1 MPGSSFSA
9 VRAVSMVASNRGTS
23 GASMITATWTSSEPK
38 GASQCSGAL
47 GPTSPSSS
55 ARAAMPW
62 RNSGAK
68 VSSDSCSTPSAP
80 NPAYVNPTLKEVS
93 VAGWCTSWTTSA
105 RRSASVRPS
114 RGSSMRRSRKA
125 PAYGVG
131 RPRKTPAWMSSSS
144 SVMLLSPVMVPP
156 EAVVDRA
163 ASRVPYSAEYLEGEF
178 CEVRLQSVAYGP
190 LPVLTRALPYP
201 SAIRTSNNLLKSAL
215 AVSTNTPRVPPAPI
229 ATEYSPPEYAQPC
242 IGSQFMPLS
251 RVNELANV
259 LNIIETVAQNWALIC
274 AISSDMSILASKLT
288 RLPSRLNSPAATTP
302 SISSSSCSVATSL
315 APFLSCFRDA
325 PCSYHSLKQAAMNS
339 R

>member
-144 SVMLLSPVMVPP
+144 SVMVLSPVMVSP
-156 EAVVDRA
+156 EAVVDRT
-163 ASRVPYSAEYLEGEF
+163 ASRVPLFTRVLRRGILRSSFAECCVRPPARPHTCSTLPLCDQDLEQPV
-178 CEVRLQSVAYGP
+178 EVGLGRLHKHPSGAACSDSYRKLPSGVRPALHR
-190 LPVLTRALPYP
+190 LPVHAAQLRERASQRVEHHRDCGAELG
-201 SAIRTSNNLLKSAL
+201 TH
-215 AVSTNTPRVPPAPI
+215 PRHLVWHVHRSLEVDQASV
-229 ATEYSPPEYAQPC
+229 T
-242 IGSQFMPLS
+242 
-251 RVNELANV
+251 VELASGYD
-259 LNIIETVAQNWALIC
+259 AL
-274 AISSDMSILASKLT
+274 
-288 RLPSRLNSPAATTP
+288 
-302 SISSSSCSVATSL
+302 
-315 APFLSCFRDA
+315 
-325 PCSYHSLKQAAMNS
+325 
-339 R
+339 